1 MPVAMSI
8 KKKVALFIILAPLF
22 YFLLSYH
29 IIIIGRDIKDIRLLK
44 KSTYTL
50 KYTIFSVKSKSN
62 KAILAIDALRE
73 NGIGEL
79 LIEEGLMTEKEET
92 LILESLKTEEG

>member
-8 KKKVALFIILAPLF
+8 NKKSTFLIVGAALL

-29 IIIIGRDIKDIRLLK
+29 LIIIGRDIRDIRLLK
-44 KSTYTL
+44 KSTFTLEYTV
-50 KYTIFSVKSKSN
+50 FSIKGKSN
-62 KAILAIDALRE
+62 KAILAIDVLRE

-79 LIEEGLMTEKEET
+79 LMEEGLM
-92 LILESLKTEEG
+92 SLDFIIWYLGCT